1 MSQTESLASLFRD
14 RAKPADKRQAA
25 RLLARWRADA
35 DEATRA
41 AYAAV
46 AAQANDLDGFLAA
59 TFDGSPFLFDLA
71 CRDPARLVRLL
82 GAAPHAALSTLL
94 LKLTTEVDAADDA
107 SLMRA
112 LRLMKQEAALLISLC
127 DIGGIWDPMQVTEA
141 LTRTAET
148 AMQVALRAL
157 LLREAER
164 GRIIPH
170 DVADPLQGCGY
181 FVLGMGKLGAREL
194 NFSSDIDLIAFY
206 DRDAVRLKDADEHQ
220 AIFVRLTQQL
230 ARLLSEQTYDG
241 LVFRVDLRLRPDPGT
256 YPVAISTALAESYYE
271 AVGQN
276 WERAA
281 MIKARPVAGDVE
293 AGERFLK
300 DIRPFVYRRYLDYA
314 AIAEVHAMKRQ
325 IHAVKGHDAIAVEG
339 HNLKLGRGGIREVEF
354 FVQTQQL
361 IGGGRDPRLR
371 VRETLAALDA
381 LVTTGWINEAARSEL
396 HAAYLFLRRLEHR
409 VQMVADEQTHV
420 LPADA
425 TTLNAFAKFAGYA
438 SRAALAKDV
447 AHVLTTVQRHYAQLF
462 ETAPGAESQA
472 GRLEFASAQDHPET
486 LETLATMGF
495 AEPTQVVE
503 TVQGWLSGRVP
514 ATRTQVARER
524 LGEILPRLLE
534 ALAATGQPD
543 AGLIAFDR
551 FVGRLPAG
559 IQVFSLLRSNPQLL
573 DLFATI
579 LGTAPRLAAML
590 GRRPR
595 VLEGV
600 IEQFHAP
607 SVDPLSELDDRLR
620 RTLEEV
626 SGYEDAL
633 DLARAFAQEQ
643 IFLIGVR
650 VLSGALRPEIAGLA
664 YTQLAG
670 TLVRELHARVA
681 AEHARRHG
689 RTPKD
694 VSAVVALGKFGSAEM
709 TASSDLDLLLLY
721 DDAFDAPSDGAKPLY
736 ASEYYTRM
744 TQRLVAAL
752 SAPTAQGIVYPVDFR
767 LRPSGNKGPLATS
780 LASFVDYQE
789 REAWTWEHMALTR
802 ARIVSA
808 PRTFADR
815 IEASIDAILRRPRD
829 VKKLTADIIEMRQ
842 LIAEE
847 KPPSDAWDVKTLPGG
862 LIDVEFLAQWLVL
875 RHAHDHP
882 EILVRGV
889 VGTFEAARTLH
900 LLDEAESADLMRAA
914 NLYHALSQVMR
925 LTLDE
930 PFDPATAPAALCGL
944 IAHATGLPDIVRV
957 QAELTECTSRV
968 RSLQNRLWKVDL
980 DQPR

>member
-1 MSQTESLASLFRD
+1 MVEIESLVTMIRD
-14 RAKPADKRQAA
+14 RARPADKRRAG
-25 RLLARWRADA
+25 RLLALWRK
-35 DEATRA
+35 EAGEETRA
-41 AYAAV
+41 AYGAIAAR
-46 AAQANDLDGFLAA
+46 ADDLDGFLAA
-59 TFDGSPFLFDLA
+59 VFDGSPFLFDLA
-71 CRDPARLVRLL
+71 RRDPARFVRVL
-82 GAAPHAALSTLL
+82 ARRPQTSLS
-94 LKLTTEVDAADDA
+94 EVLNQLRQDEDGADDA
-107 SLMRA
+107 ALMRR
-112 LRLMKQEAALLISLC
+112 LRLAKQEAALLIALC
-127 DIGGIWDPMQVTEA
+127 DIAGIWDPMQVTEA
-141 LTRTAET
+141 LTCTAET

-164 GRIIPH
+164 GRILPQ
-170 DVADPLQGCGY
+170 DMSDPSRSCGY
-181 FVLGMGKLGAREL
+181 FLLGMGKLGAREL

-206 DRDAVRLKDADEHQ
+206 DRDVVRLKDPDAHQ
-220 AIFVRLTQQL
+220 AVFVRLTQQL

-256 YPVAISTALAESYYE
+256 YPVAISTVLAESYYE

-281 MIKARPVAGDVE
+281 MIKARPVAGDLE

-300 DIRPFVYRRYLDYA
+300 GVRPFVYRRYLDYA

-339 HNLKLGRGGIREVEF
+339 HNLKLGRGGIREIEF

-381 LVTTGWINEAARSEL
+381 LVTAGWIDEATRREL

-409 VQMVADEQTHV
+409 VQMVADEQTHT
-420 LPADA
+420 LPTEAA
-425 TTLNAFAKFAGYA
+425 ALGAFAKFAGYA
-438 SRAALAKDV
+438 SRAALAKEL
-447 AHVLTTVQRHYAQLF
+447 ARVLTTVQRHYARLF
-462 ETAPGAESQA
+462 EAAPGAESHA
-472 GRLEFASAQDHPET
+472 GRLDFSSAQDQPET

-503 TVQGWLSGRVP
+503 TVQGWLSGRAP

-534 ALAATGQPD
+534 ALATTGQPD
-543 AGLIAFDR
+543 TGLVAFDR
-551 FVGRLPAG
+551 FVSRLPAG
-559 IQVFSLLRSNPQLL
+559 IQVFSLLRSNPQLI

-579 LGTAPRLAAML
+579 LGTAPRLAKML
-590 GRRPR
+590 SLRPR

-607 SVDPLSELDDRLR
+607 SLDPLSELDDRLAR
-620 RTLEEV
+620 ALEE
-626 SGYEDAL
+626 SGGYEDAL
-633 DLARAFAQEQ
+633 DRARAFAQEQ

-650 VLSGALRPEIAGLA
+650 VLSGTLPAETAGTA
-664 YTQLAG
+664 FTRLAG

-689 RTPKD
+689 RTPRG
-694 VSAVVALGKFGSAEM
+694 VSAVVALGKFGSSEM

-721 DDAFDAPSDGAKPLY
+721 DDPFDAPSDGAKPLY
-736 ASEYYTRM
+736 ASEYYTRL

-780 LASFVDYQE
+780 LASFADYQE
-789 REAWTWEHMALTR
+789 RDAWTWEHMALTR
-802 ARIVSA
+802 ARVISA
-808 PRTFADR
+808 PPDFATR
-815 IEASIDAILRRPRD
+815 IEATIDKVLRRPRQ
-829 VKKLTADIIEMRQ
+829 VAKLTADIAEMRRM
-842 LIAEE
+842 IAKE
-847 KPPSDAWDVKTLPGG
+847 KPPSDAWDIKTLPGG
-862 LIDVEFLAQWLVL
+862 LVDIEFLAQWLVL
-875 RHAHDHP
+875 RHAHQRP
-882 EILVRGV
+882 QIAVRGV
-889 VGTFEAARTLH
+889 VRIFEMARDLGVLDQENAAALIAAAR
-900 LLDEAESADLMRAA
+900 
-914 NLYHALSQVMR
+914 LYHALSQIMR

-930 PFDPATAPAALCGL
+930 PFDPATASSGLCAL
-944 IAHATGLPDIVRV
+944 IARAAELPDIARV
-957 QAELTECTSRV
+957 QLELVESTRRV
-968 RSLQNRLWKVDL
+968 RDIQRQLWGVAL
-980 DQPR
+980 D